1 MQRKDFPGE
10 QFFVVFVIKPE
21 DYACG
26 GSVPSSIHGK
36 LYWEADLV
44 AGGGAAGVLGD
55 LPVGWHKDDHM
66 VMSYPGSC
74 EEDWSPSRCFILS

>member
-1 MQRKDFPGE
+1 MDSVFFHPSVQRKDFPGE

-36 LYWEADLV
+36 LFWELDLT
-44 AGGGAAGVLGD
+44 AA
-55 LPVGWHKDDHM
+55 
-66 VMSYPGSC
+66 S
-74 EEDWSPSRCFILS
+74 E

>member
-36 LYWEADLV
+36 LCWETDFVGLSGLWSSRKPLEPYCGRVQVDQV
-44 AGGGAAGVLGD
+44 AL
-55 LPVGWHKDDHM
+55 
-66 VMSYPGSC
+66 
-74 EEDWSPSRCFILS
+74 SR

>member
-1 MQRKDFPGE
+1 MSHGFSVFVHSSVQRKDFPGE

-36 LYWEADLV
+36 FFWEVNLI
-44 AGGGAAGVLGD
+44 AA
-55 LPVGWHKDDHM
+55 
-66 VMSYPGSC
+66 S
-74 EEDWSPSRCFILS
+74 E

>member
-36 LYWEADLV
+36 LCWEADLV
-44 AGGGAAGVLGD
+44 AACRWWSSRIPLEPSCGMKQDGHIALA
-55 LPVGWHKDDHM
+55 
-66 VMSYPGSC
+66 YPGSC
-74 EEDWSPSRCFILS
+74 EEE

>member
-36 LYWEADLV
+36 LCWETDLI
-44 AGGGAAGVLGD
+44 D
-55 LPVGWHKDDHM
+55 LSG
-66 VMSYPGSC
+66 
-74 EEDWSPSRCFILS
+74 

>member
-1 MQRKDFPGE
+1 MSHGFSVVFHPSVQRKDFPGE

-36 LYWEADLV
+36 LFWEVDLI
-44 AGGGAAGVLGD
+44 AA
-55 LPVGWHKDDHM
+55 
-66 VMSYPGSC
+66 S
-74 EEDWSPSRCFILS
+74 E

>member
-1 MQRKDFPGE
+1 MDSVFFHPPMQRKDFPGE

-36 LYWEADLV
+36 FCWEVDSV
-44 AGGGAAGVLGD
+44 AASG
-55 LPVGWHKDDHM
+55 
-66 VMSYPGSC
+66 
-74 EEDWSPSRCFILS
+74 